1 MFNFTLQLSMKKNYS
16 KTNWLLLPFF
26 FLCIMWIV
34 KIVELHYN
42 ITLVN
47 YGVLPKKIEGLKGIL
62 FSPFIHKDFTHL
74 INNSLPILIL
84 GIMLFFTYKK
94 TALSIFFWLFFISGF
109 WLWIIGRPSY
119 HIGAS
124 GIIYS
129 LASFLFFSGVFSKN
143 RQLIAISLVIIFSYG
158 YLIWGIFPTN
168 SNISWEGHLT
178 GLLAG
183 LLVAFFYKNS
193 GPEEKKYD
201 WELED
206 EESNN
211 GAKDKEIEI
220 NYIIK
225 KKKLVIF
232 FYDSPV

>member
-1 MFNFTLQLSMKKNYS
+1 MFNFTIQLSMKKNHT
-16 KTNWLLLPFF
+16 KTYWLLLPFF

-34 KIVELHYN
+34 KIVEFHYN

-47 YGVLPKKIEGLKGIL
+47 YGVLPKTIEGLKGIF

-74 INNSLPILIL
+74 INNSFPILIL
-84 GIMLFFTYKK
+84 GILLFFTYKK

-183 LLVAFFYKNS
+183 LLVAFFYENS

-206 EESNN
+206 EEFNN
-211 GAKDKEIEI
+211 GTKDKEIEI
-220 NYIIK
+220 NYIIRK
-225 KKKLVIF
+225 KN
-232 FYDSPV
+232 

>member
-1 MFNFTLQLSMKKNYS
+1 M
-16 KTNWLLLPFF
+16 
-26 FLCIMWIV
+26 
-34 KIVELHYN
+34 
-42 ITLVN
+42 
-47 YGVLPKKIEGLKGIL
+47 
-62 FSPFIHKDFTHL
+62 
-74 INNSLPILIL
+74 
-84 GIMLFFTYKK
+84 
-94 TALSIFFWLFFISGF
+94 FFISGF

-158 YLIWGIFPTN
+158 YLIWGIFPTIL
-168 SNISWEGHLT
+168 NISWGRPSNRIFSGFVSSIFL
-178 GLLAG
+178 
-183 LLVAFFYKNS
+183 YKNS

-206 EESNN
+206 EGTND

-225 KKKLVIF
+225 KKLVIF
-232 FYDSPV
+232 FNDSPV

>member
-1 MFNFTLQLSMKKNYS
+1 M
-16 KTNWLLLPFF
+16 
-26 FLCIMWIV
+26 
-34 KIVELHYN
+34 
-42 ITLVN
+42 
-47 YGVLPKKIEGLKGIL
+47 
-62 FSPFIHKDFTHL
+62 
-74 INNSLPILIL
+74 
-84 GIMLFFTYKK
+84 
-94 TALSIFFWLFFISGF
+94 FFISGF

-201 WELED
+201 WELE
-206 EESNN
+206 EEGTNDDTKN
-211 GAKDKEIEI
+211 KEIEI
-220 NYIIK
+220 NYIIRK
-225 KKKLVIF
+225 KN
-232 FYDSPV
+232 

>member
-1 MFNFTLQLSMKKNYS
+1 
-16 KTNWLLLPFF
+16 
-26 FLCIMWIV
+26 MWIV
-34 KIVELHYN
+34 KIVEFHYN
-42 ITLVN
+42 ITLVS
-47 YGVLPKKIEGLKGIL
+47 YGVLPKKIEGLKGIF

-74 INNSLPILIL
+74 INNTFPILIL
-84 GIMLFFTYKK
+84 GILLFFTYKK

-158 YLIWGIFPTN
+158 YLIWGIFPIN

-201 WELED
+201 WELEE
-206 EESNN
+206 EESNDGTTN
-211 GAKDKEIEI
+211 KEIEI
-220 NYIIK
+220 NYIIRK
-225 KKKLVIF
+225 KN
-232 FYDSPV
+232 

>member
-1 MFNFTLQLSMKKNYS
+1 M
-16 KTNWLLLPFF
+16 
-26 FLCIMWIV
+26 
-34 KIVELHYN
+34 
-42 ITLVN
+42 
-47 YGVLPKKIEGLKGIL
+47 
-62 FSPFIHKDFTHL
+62 
-74 INNSLPILIL
+74 
-84 GIMLFFTYKK
+84 
-94 TALSIFFWLFFISGF
+94 FFISGF

-211 GAKDKEIEI
+211 GTKDKEIEI
-220 NYIIK
+220 NYVIK
-225 KKKLVIF
+225 KKN
-232 FYDSPV
+232 